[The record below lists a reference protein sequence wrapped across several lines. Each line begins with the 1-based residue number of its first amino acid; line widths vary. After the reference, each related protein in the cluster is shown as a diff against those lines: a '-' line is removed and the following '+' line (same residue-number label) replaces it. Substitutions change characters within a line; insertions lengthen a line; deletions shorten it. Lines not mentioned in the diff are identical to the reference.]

1 MTDSG
6 TTGPRHSPGLILA
19 TLCSANVMATMD
31 LFIVNVS
38 LHNIGVGFGGEA
50 LSNVAWVLSAYAIV
64 FGALLVPAG
73 RFADRYGMKRSFLI
87 GLSLFTVASL
97 CCAVSPNLWSLAA
110 FRCVQAAGGAILV
123 PASLGL
129 IRVALPSD
137 RVLRGVR
144 IWTVSSAISGA
155 IGPVLGG
162 LLTAASWRWIF
173 VVNLPIGIAT
183 VIAAARWV
191 PNIKHNQE
199 THIPDMIGS
208 LLLIVGLGAVSLG
221 LLKGPGWGWG
231 DAKVIV
237 CWAAAVAAI
246 GLFLLR
252 TRLAR
257 VPVLDLAMFKSR
269 VFSTANVTVVIVAG
283 VIAIQLLGM
292 SLFLEQSWHWSTVA
306 TGLGIA
312 PGPMM
317 VYVGS
322 QFGQRLNQ
330 RFPVGSVASAG
341 FAVIGI
347 GTAMIAVTLPHV
359 HSYPAAVLPGWLLS
373 GLGTGLT
380 LPTIM
385 GSGTAD
391 LPPAASATGSAVV
404 NMARQ
409 LGYSLG
415 TATVVAILGTV
426 SLSGSQSRLLETLWV
441 AVGACGAGALVAFG
455 LTPRQRSLVP
465 VTTKTARASAP
476 GRAA

>member
-1 MTDSG
+1 MRDSR
-6 TTGPRHSPGLILA
+6 TTGRRRSPALILA

-38 LHNIGVGFGGEA
+38 LHSIGVGFGGEV

-73 RFADRYGMKRSFLI
+73 RFADRYGRRSSFLI

-97 CCAVSPNLWSLAA
+97 CCAVSPNLWSLVA

-129 IRVALPSD
+129 ILVALPSD

-173 VVNLPIGIAT
+173 VINLPIGIAT

-191 PNIKHNQE
+191 PNINHNEE
-199 THIPDMIGS
+199 TRIPDLIGS
-208 LLLIVGLGAVSLG
+208 VLVIVALGAVSLG
-221 LLKGPGWGWG
+221 LLKGPDWGWSDG
-231 DAKVIV
+231 KIIA
-237 CWAAAVAAI
+237 CWAAAIAGI
-246 GLFLLR
+246 GLFLLS
-252 TRLAR
+252 TRLAT
-257 VPVLDLAMFKSR
+257 VPVVDLAMFKSR
-269 VFSTANVTVVIVAG
+269 VFSTANVTVVIVAA
-283 VIAIQLLGM
+283 VLAIQLLGM
-292 SLFLEQSWHWSTVA
+292 SLFLEQSWHFSTVV

-312 PGPMM
+312 PGPVM

-322 QFGQRLNQ
+322 QVGQRLNQ
-330 RFPVGSVASAG
+330 RVPVGTVTSGG
-341 FAVIGI
+341 FAIIGI
-347 GTAMIAVTLPHV
+347 GIAIIAVTLPHV

-373 GLGTGLT
+373 GFGTGLT
-380 LPTIM
+380 LPTII

-415 TATVVAILGTV
+415 TAILVAILGTTA
-426 SLSGSQSRLLETLWV
+426 LSGSQNRFLDTLWV
-441 AVGACGAGALVAFG
+441 AVGACGAGALLAFG
-455 LTPRQRSLVP
+455 LTPRERNLVA
-465 VTTKTARASAP
+465 VTTEPTRASAP